1 MTAVPII
8 LISIYYSKAYQIIV
22 SGLVGSSIYTNT
34 SASKIVWYARITLI
48 CHSPKIITDIL
59 LIIDLIRGKDG
70 DGLSKF
76 FVAYELKKVFYSIW
90 ALLNLWVDWSV
101 MRVYRERAI
110 TRRSLENERSMSW
123 LVDQEDEQ
131 NEEL

>member
-1 MTAVPII
+1 VPIV
-8 LISIYYSKAYQIIV
+8 LIWVYYFKAYQIII
-22 SGLVGSSIYTNT
+22 SGMVGSSIYTNT
-34 SASKIVWYARITLI
+34 SASKILWYARITLI

-59 LIIDLIRGKDG
+59 LLIDLTRGKEG

-76 FVAYELKKVFYSIW
+76 FVVYELKKVFYSIW

-110 TRRSLENERSMSW
+110 TRLSLDGERSMSW
-123 LVDQEDEQ
+123 LVDQETEQDES
-131 NEEL
+131 L